1 MAVSPRTEAVLRRG
15 LAVKAQDR
23 YQHIGDMLNDLYG
36 TGLLSST
43 DAAPQANPFV
53 APGANSVSM
62 TGQSMHLAPAQAP
75 ADTENKKKKTGIII
89 AISVAAAALI
99 IGLVLILSGGRKD
112 KRKDNIT
119 TEAKETTEAAT
130 PADATTEAATEE
142 TTEAVAPGGVEYVWP
157 TELSDSWKD
166 YTVKIDGT
174 VYSFPMPYSEFK
186 TKGWQQNNA
195 AATIAAGD
203 KLYALCYSDRA
214 QIMAIIVNPSV
225 NEAPVDQCYVI
236 GISFDYYSDEC
247 KDDFTIELPGGVE
260 LLKAT
265 EADIKTAFGAPEYRT
280 DGEYYDGS
288 GTYVSLDYVGD
299 EYEDGV
305 DLEVSAKDNLVKITL
320 VNSALPDAL
329 AGGAADLSTD
339 APEINSRYV
348 APEGASTDR
357 FDGIITLDGKN
368 YVLPVPFTELEKD
381 GWTLDSSVDDYIGG
395 ETYVS
400 TSMEKNGEKIDIRLE
415 NYTKNGIQPQFGCV
429 SRIKADADYF
439 SGSIVFPGGV
449 GLGDDASNF
458 EAVYSDLGEDNYSQD
473 DYSSFIA
480 YSVYNFDEDDIS
492 ISVYADPETKKI
504 IEYSYS
510 TDKTLE

>member
-1 MAVSPRTEAVLRRG
+1 
-15 LAVKAQDR
+15 
-23 YQHIGDMLNDLYG
+23 MLFR
-36 TGLLSST
+36 S
-43 DAAPQANPFV
+43 
-53 APGANSVSM
+53 
-62 TGQSMHLAPAQAP
+62 
-75 ADTENKKKKTGIII
+75 
-89 AISVAAAALI
+89 
-99 IGLVLILSGGRKD
+99 
-112 KRKDNIT
+112 
-119 TEAKETTEAAT
+119 
-130 PADATTEAATEE
+130 
-142 TTEAVAPGGVEYVWP
+142 VEYVWP

-236 GISFDYYSDEC
+236 GVSFDYYSDEC

-329 AGGAADLSTD
+329 ADRKSTRL
-339 APEINSRYV
+339 NS
-348 APEGASTDR
+348 SH
-357 FDGIITLDGKN
+357 
-368 YVLPVPFTELEKD
+368 
-381 GWTLDSSVDDYIGG
+381 
-395 ETYVS
+395 
-400 TSMEKNGEKIDIRLE
+400 
-415 NYTKNGIQPQFGCV
+415 
-429 SRIKADADYF
+429 
-439 SGSIVFPGGV
+439 
-449 GLGDDASNF
+449 
-458 EAVYSDLGEDNYSQD
+458 
-473 DYSSFIA
+473 
-480 YSVYNFDEDDIS
+480 
-492 ISVYADPETKKI
+492 
-504 IEYSYS
+504 
-510 TDKTLE
+510 